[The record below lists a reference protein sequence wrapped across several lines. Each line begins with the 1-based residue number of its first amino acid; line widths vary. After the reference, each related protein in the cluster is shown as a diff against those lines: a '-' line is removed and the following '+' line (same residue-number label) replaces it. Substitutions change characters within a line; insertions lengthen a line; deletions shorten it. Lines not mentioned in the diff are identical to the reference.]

1 MKLLDK
7 KRGVVKSGLVYP
19 KYTSCYHYEA
29 AIISNGKIVEP
40 ARSYIGAGNRCK
52 ECGIVLKHTQARNLQ
67 KLVDC
72 LNTLPVD
79 EKELAGLY
87 KNIPVS
93 QVTVLG
99 PLSKIENEE
108 ILEDKA
114 IPLKNV
120 VRK

>member
-1 MKLLDK
+1 MNLFDK
-7 KRGVVKSGLVYP
+7 KRGVVKSGMAYP
-19 KYTSCYHYEA
+19 RYTSCYHYEA
-29 AIISNGKIVEP
+29 AIISHGKIVEP
-40 ARSYIGAGNRCK
+40 ARSYLDAGGRCK
-52 ECGIVLKHTQARNLQ
+52 ECGILLKPTQARNLQ

-72 LNTLPVD
+72 LNSLPVD
-79 EKELAGLY
+79 EKKIAGLY

-93 QVTVLG
+93 QITALG

-114 IPLKNV
+114 IPLKNE

>member
-29 AIISNGKIVEP
+29 AIISKGKIAEP
-40 ARSYIGAGNRCK
+40 ARSYLGGGNKCK
-52 ECGIVLKHTQARNLQ
+52 ECGIVLTRKQARNLQ
-67 KLVDC
+67 RLVDC
-72 LNTLPVD
+72 LNRLPVD

-99 PLSKIENEE
+99 PFSKIENEE

>member
-1 MKLLDK
+1 MKLLEK
-7 KRGVVKSGLVYP
+7 KRGVVKTGLVYP

-52 ECGIVLKHTQARNLQ
+52 ECGIVLTHTQARKLQ
-67 KLVDC
+67 RLVDC
-72 LNTLPVD
+72 LNRLPVD

-87 KNIPVS
+87 KNVPVS

-99 PLSKIENEE
+99 PFSKIENEE